1 MLVQEINLIVLE
13 WLSRML
19 LAILFFF
26 QAYDRIFRIGLK
38 EATNIIYYQNSEQKF
53 PLPIVQIGVYVTA
66 YLELISS
73 VLLFLGLFRNEALYA
88 LGIDMLIA
96 AFGFSYIKPMWD
108 MKYFFPR
115 FILLCIQLFLPS
127 STAVFTLDN
136 YLR

>member
-26 QAYDRIFRIGLK
+26 QAYDRIFCIGLK

-73 VLLFLGLFRNEALYA
+73 VLFLNNPKNNNTEE
-88 LGIDMLIA
+88 I
-96 AFGFSYIKPMWD
+96 
-108 MKYFFPR
+108 
-115 FILLCIQLFLPS
+115 S
-127 STAVFTLDN
+127 SK
-136 YLR
+136 